1 MCVRERE
8 RGGKYECVS
17 VSVTVCH
24 CVCEWDGGAVSAGWW
39 DTLLEKVLP
48 QYRAV

>member
-1 MCVRERE
+1 MNVCLCDCE
-8 RGGKYECVS
+8 
-17 VSVTVCH
+17 CH
-24 CVCEWDGGAVSAGWW
+24 CVCEWDCRAVSAGWW